1 MASAPDLEPSDAN
14 SVDPPVSISNAPLSG
29 STGESG
35 NNGYN
40 PYRRRGR
47 RQLNVSAIK
56 SVVVFAVGAITALIG
71 GLTGLGAQSAFA
83 PMLTWMLGF
92 GPEKAQGTAMNF
104 GMWAALAASAGAYVS
119 GATPPGYVLSAVMLV
134 AGAIVGAILMAGV
147 SKKVQGQV
155 WRRTSQGIG
164 IALGMVVVVQV
175 AHTSGLFAA
184 QPNLANWSSPVFLLL
199 MGVGTGAVTQLLGL
213 TSGALL
219 VPVLYFGTGLRTLD
233 GSYAAPAVSLSVLV
247 IALASALPAF
257 AYGRR
262 GLVDTLY
269 RTPAVVAGLVGG
281 FCGGVLLAHLQGRL
295 VILFSAAV
303 AMFLCARELSRLA
316 FEKVQG

>member
-1 MASAPDLEPSDAN
+1 MASAPDLEPSDAT
-14 SVDPPVSISNAPLSG
+14 SGEPLVSSPNAAFDET
-29 STGESG
+29 TGRG
-35 NNGYN
+35 KNGGYN

-56 SVVVFAVGAITALIG
+56 SVIVFGVGAITALIG
-71 GLTGLGAQSAFA
+71 GVTGLGAQVAFA

-119 GATPPGYVLSAVMLV
+119 GATPPGYLLSAVTLV
-134 AGAIVGAILMAGV
+134 IGAIGGAILMAGV
-147 SKKVQGQV
+147 SKKVQGAG
-155 WRRTSQGIG
+155 WRRTSQGVG
-164 IALGMVVVVQV
+164 IALGMAVVVQV

-184 QPNLANWSSPVFLLL
+184 RPNLVEWHSPVFLLL
-199 MGVGTGAVTQLLGL
+199 MGLGTGAITQILGL

-219 VPVLYFGTGLRTLD
+219 VPVLYFGTGLRTVD

-247 IALASALPAF
+247 IALASALPAL

-269 RTPAVVAGLVGG
+269 RTPAVVAGLIGG
-281 FCGGVLLAHLQGRL
+281 FCGGILLAHLQGRL

-316 FEKVQG
+316 FTKE